1 MSATIISFATQ
12 KGGSGK
18 TTLLMLTATA
28 IHHRTNKKLLVI
40 DSDPQRSVKEIYKQE
55 EEGNTEGKKPYDVFA
70 FNWYQP
76 NPEVNFEKVLKLAEE
91 KYDVILMDVPGNLR
105 SKELYYSI
113 MFSDTV
119 IVPIVASTLD
129 INATIGFLEK
139 LPEMKEKQGGTL
151 EVYGVIN
158 KKDGT
163 IEHKNLYKLAGI
175 GGMEVFY
182 SPLSNL
188 ARYKRGVSTLEDIC
202 SPKDADD
209 EFNRYFDEF
218 RAKCFF

>member
-1 MSATIISFATQ
+1 MSTATIISFATQ

-18 TTLLMLTATA
+18 TTLLMLTAA
-28 IHHRTNKKLLVI
+28 ALHNRSNKKILVV
-40 DSDPQRSVKEIYKQE
+40 DSDPQRSVKDISKIE
-55 EEGNTEGKKPYDVFA
+55 NNKKGFDVFA

-76 NPEVNFEKVLKLAEE
+76 NPEVNFEKVLKIAQE
-91 KYDVILMDVPGNLR
+91 KYDVIFMDVPGNLR

-113 MFSDTV
+113 MFSDIV

-151 EVYGVIN
+151 EVFGVIN

-175 GGMEVFY
+175 GGLQIFY
-182 SPLSNL
+182 SPISNL
-188 ARYKRGVSTLEDIC
+188 ARYKRGISTVHEIVD
-202 SPKDADD
+202 SNDRED
-209 EFNRYFDEF
+209 EFNQYFDEF

>member
-1 MSATIISFATQ
+1 MSTTTIISFATQ

-18 TTLLMLTATA
+18 TTLLMLTAA
-28 IHHRTNKKLLVI
+28 ALHNRTDKKILVV
-40 DSDPQRSVKEIYKQE
+40 DCDPQRSVKDISKNE
-55 EEGNTEGKKPYDVFA
+55 NNPNSYDVFA

-76 NPEVNFEKVLKLAEE
+76 NPEVNFEKVLKIARE

-105 SKELYYSI
+105 GKELYYSV
-113 MFSDTV
+113 MFSDIV
-119 IVPIVASTLD
+119 IVPVVASTLD
-129 INATIGFLEK
+129 INATLGFLEK

-151 EVYGVIN
+151 EVFGVIN

-163 IEHKNLYKLAGI
+163 IEHKSLHRLAGI
-175 GGMEVFY
+175 GGMSIFY
-182 SPLSNL
+182 SPISNL
-188 ARYKRGVSTLEDIC
+188 ARYKRGVSTVYDIV
-202 SPKDADD
+202 SPNDVHD

>member
-1 MSATIISFATQ
+1 MSTATIIAFATQ

-18 TTLLMLTATA
+18 TTLLMLTAA
-28 IHHRTNKKLLVI
+28 ALHNRTDKKILVV
-40 DSDPQRSVKEIYKQE
+40 DSDPQRSVKDISKA
-55 EEGNTEGKKPYDVFA
+55 EEGDKNKGYDVFA

-76 NPEVNFEKVLKLAEE
+76 NPEVNFEKVLKIAQE

-113 MFSDTV
+113 LFSDMV
-119 IVPIVASTLD
+119 IVPVVASTLD
-129 INATIGFLEK
+129 INATITFLER

-151 EVYGVIN
+151 EVFGVIN

-163 IEHKNLYKLAGI
+163 IEHKNLYRLAGI
-175 GGMEVFY
+175 GGLQMFY
-182 SPLSNL
+182 SPISNL
-188 ARYKRGVSTLEDIC
+188 ARYKRDISTIYDVANPL
-202 SPKDADD
+202 DAND
-209 EFNRYFDEF
+209 EFNRYFDEL

>member
-1 MSATIISFATQ
+1 MSTATIIAFATQ

-18 TTLLMLTATA
+18 TTLLMLTAVA
-28 IHHRTNKKLLVI
+28 LHNRTNKKVLVV
-40 DSDPQRSVKEIYKQE
+40 DSDPQRSVKDISKAE
-55 EEGNTEGKKPYDVFA
+55 EDEGVKGYDVFA

-76 NPEVNFEKVLKLAEE
+76 NPEVNFEKVLKIAQE

-113 MFSDTV
+113 MFSDFV
-119 IVPIVASTLD
+119 IVPVVASTLD
-129 INATIGFLEK
+129 INATITFLER

-151 EVYGVIN
+151 EVFGVIN

-163 IEHKNLYKLAGI
+163 IEHKNLHRLAGI
-175 GGMEVFY
+175 GGLQMFY
-182 SPLSNL
+182 SPLSSL
-188 ARYKRGVSTLEDIC
+188 ARYKRGISTIYDITN
-202 SPKDADD
+202 PLDPED
-209 EFNRYFDEF
+209 EFNQYFDEF

>member
-1 MSATIISFATQ
+1 MSTATIISFATQ

-18 TTLLMLTATA
+18 TTLLMLTAA
-28 IHHRTNKKLLVI
+28 ALHNRTHKKILVV
-40 DSDPQRSVKEIYKQE
+40 DSDPQRSVKDISKAE
-55 EEGNTEGKKPYDVFA
+55 ENAGSKGYDVFA

-76 NPEVNFEKVLKLAEE
+76 NPEVNFEKVLKIAQD

-105 SKELYYSI
+105 GKELYYSI
-113 MFSDTV
+113 LFSDMV
-119 IVPIVASTLD
+119 IVPVVASTLD

-151 EVYGVIN
+151 EVFGVIN

-175 GGMEVFY
+175 GGLQMFY

-188 ARYKRGVSTLEDIC
+188 ARYKRGVSTIYDIAN
-202 SPKDADD
+202 PHDRED
-209 EFNRYFDEF
+209 EFNHYFDEF
-218 RAKCFF
+218 RAKCFV